1 MTTFVHRIWAP
12 ALAALTLALS
22 ACGGGGAPQA
32 TQAQTAAAPV
42 LRVDGWTQPAY
53 NTASVGTIKS
63 RALDARPVAVRI
75 VLPAL
80 AAEKTA
86 IASGP
91 GPQLI
96 GLARDVAATRSAEAT
111 RSQWAWKP
119 TAAGGAVA
127 ALSFTARDAKALRL
141 GVSVEALP
149 GSAVLRVYS
158 QAHPSQVYQISGQE
172 VLQRVQTNL
181 DAGTPEAEARLW
193 WTPDIAGEEA
203 TVEIELPAGTP
214 VAAVRVA
221 VPRLSHIFEDLSL
234 PTAQEEALLAKI
246 NESASCHLDAT
257 CYDTYANQRNAMARM
272 IYTRDGL
279 TYLCTGTLLND
290 ANASGTPYFL
300 TANHCIST
308 QASASSLI
316 TDWFYRA
323 PTCNSRT
330 LSTATTRRMG
340 GAALLYA
347 SDSTDMTLLRLN
359 DTPPPGAFFAGWDA
373 NAQGLGT
380 SIVGLHHPRGD
391 LLKATFGSISG
402 QSSCASSG
410 GTQFQCVGTTGNFH
424 RVTWTQGTTEGGS
437 SGSSIFKDGTHV
449 VGTLYGGSS
458 TCTAIGSPEFYGRF
472 DVAYNAA
479 LKQWLGASSGG
490 SGRSPVY
497 RFYNSSTGAHF
508 FTTNAAERDF
518 VIQTYPQFAYEN
530 IAFYAYAN
538 PTAGQSTVF
547 RFFNTGNGAHFYT
560 INPLERDFVIQNYPV
575 FKYEGPIWYAQ
586 TAAGNGAVPIYRFYR
601 PKSGTH
607 FYTINPLERDFVIQN
622 YKDYQFEDVAYYA
635 WTAQ

>member
-22 ACGGGGAPQA
+22 ACGGGGTPQA

-53 NTASVGTIKS
+53 NTASVGSIKA
-63 RALDARPVAVRI
+63 RALDARPVAARI

-86 IASGP
+86 TASGP

-158 QAHPSQVYQISGQE
+158 QAHPAQVYQISGQE

-181 DAGTPEAEARLW
+181 DAATPEAEARLW

-257 CYDTYANQRNAMARM
+257 CYDTYANQRNAVARM

-316 TDWFYRA
+316 TDWFYRS
-323 PTCNSRT
+323 PSCNSRT

-479 LKQWLGASSGG
+479 LKQWLGASSG
-490 SGRSPVY
+490 RSPVY
-497 RFYNSSTGAHF
+497 RFYNAGTGAHF
-508 FTTNAAERDF
+508 YILGARDRDY
-518 VIQTYPQFAYEN
+518 VIQNYPEFTYESL
-530 IAFYAYAN
+530 AFYAYKDASSN
-538 PTAGQSTVF
+538 KDPVYRFYNATSKAHFYAGDEYTRDFVNERLPEFRYEGISWYAQRVPGSDVSPIF
-547 RFFNTGNGAHFYT
+547 RFYNAKTGAHFYT
-560 INPLERDFVIQNYPV
+560 ISVAERDLVIRVNRE
-575 FKYEGPIWYAQ
+575 FAYEGP
-586 TAAGNGAVPIYRFYR
+586 V
-601 PKSGTH
+601 
-607 FYTINPLERDFVIQN
+607 
-622 YKDYQFEDVAYYA
+622 YYA
-635 WTAQ
+635 WTSP